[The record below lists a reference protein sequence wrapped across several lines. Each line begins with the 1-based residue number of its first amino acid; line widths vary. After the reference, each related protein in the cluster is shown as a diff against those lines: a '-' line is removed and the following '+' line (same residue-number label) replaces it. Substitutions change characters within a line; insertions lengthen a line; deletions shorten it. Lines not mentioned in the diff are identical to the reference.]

1 MSVCYNRESKILCPD
16 VKETN
21 MLERI
26 REGSSGVTAK
36 VILGLVIATFVF
48 AGVGSYTNS
57 VDTSAATV
65 NGEKISQQKFD
76 KAYQNYR
83 QRMEQQ
89 YGEMFEQLA
98 SNDLYM
104 QSMRNNVLE
113 QLINDELI
121 DQHARDL
128 NIKISDQQVKD
139 AIYAMPEFQIDGVF
153 NNDRYLL
160 MIQQFGFYQPSA
172 FRDYLR
178 VDMARR
184 QVMQS
189 VMSTEFSLP
198 YQQDLSVMLIN
209 QTRNIRYAAI
219 PSEQFK
225 ATVAVSDD
233 EIKEFYDANQP
244 QFATQEQVKV
254 EYISLDIAELAKDV
268 VVEDNDVQA
277 YYDENP
283 GLYSTEER
291 RRVSHILIEL
301 GDDETAAEQQ
311 ANDVLAKINAGED
324 FATLAAQF
332 SADTFSAENGG
343 DLDFISMGSM
353 DPVFDDAAF
362 ALTNENNVSA
372 LVRTDFGFH
381 IIKLTD
387 VEEAQVQAFSDVKDE
402 IFAQLK
408 NDKALE
414 VYYSLQTEMADVAF
428 ASPDSLD
435 EVASVVNSDPK
446 TSVWLTRGSNAAPF
460 NSPALIDA
468 AFSDVVLLDNMNSDI
483 VEVTPDSLVMV
494 IRLAE
499 HQEATTKPL
508 TDVAEQIKAQLINTK
523 ATAAAKEASDAI
535 LAKVLAGED
544 TSVDLTAVDASFVDA
559 KNITRNG
566 NEVGSK
572 IAQQAFL
579 LAHPVEEQI
588 SAATTVMVNG
598 DYAVVQLLA
607 VSAGVATE
615 ADARLGEQLAMA
627 SAQSAYT
634 GYVESLKA
642 NAEITRN
649 LPTNS
654 APLF

>member
-1 MSVCYNRESKILCPD
+1 MSVCYNRESIILCPD

-65 NGEKISQQKFD
+65 NGEKISQQEFER
-76 KAYQNYR
+76 AYQNYR

-89 YGEMFEQLA
+89 YGEMFDQLA
-98 SNDLYM
+98 SNDMYM

-113 QLINDELI
+113 QLINEELI
-121 DQHARDL
+121 DQHVVEL
-128 NIKISDQQVKD
+128 NINISDQQIKD
-139 AIYAMPEFQIDGVF
+139 AIYAMQEFQVDGVF

-198 YQQDLSVMLIN
+198 YQQELSVTLIN
-209 QTRNIRYAAI
+209 QTRDIRYAAI
-219 PSEQFK
+219 SAEQFK
-225 ATVAVSDD
+225 ATVEVTED
-233 EIKEFYDANQP
+233 EIKEFYDANQNR
-244 QFATQEQVKV
+244 FATQEQVKV
-254 EYISLDIAELAKDV
+254 EYISLDVAELTKDV
-268 VVEDNDVQA
+268 VVEDSDVQG
-277 YYDENP
+277 YYDENTAV
-283 GLYSTEER
+283 YSTQER
-291 RRVSHILIEL
+291 RRVSHILFEL
-301 GDDETAAEQQ
+301 GDDEAAAEQK
-311 ANDVLAKINAGED
+311 AIDVLAKIKAGEE
-324 FATLAAQF
+324 FAALAAEF

-343 DLDFISMGSM
+343 DLDFITEGSM
-353 DPVFDDAAF
+353 DEAFDQAAF
-362 ALTNENNVSA
+362 ALTEDNNVSE
-372 LVRTDFGFH
+372 LVKTDFGFH

-387 VEEAQVQAFSDVKDE
+387 IEEAQIQAFAEVKEE

-414 VYYSLQTEMADVAF
+414 IYYSLQTEMADVAF

-435 EVASVVNSDPK
+435 EVAGVVNSEIQ
-446 TSVWLTRGSNAAPF
+446 TSPWLTRGNNAAPF
-460 NSPALIDA
+460 DSPTLIDA
-468 AFSDVVLLDNMNSDI
+468 AFSDVVLLDNMNSDL
-483 VEVTPDSLVMV
+483 VEVATDSLVMV

-499 HQEATTKPL
+499 HQEATIKPL
-508 TDVAEQIKAQLINTK
+508 NEVSEQIKTQLVSTK
-523 ATAAAKEASDAI
+523 ATAAAQEASDTI
-535 LAKVLAGED
+535 LAKVMAGED
-544 TSVDLTAVDASFVDA
+544 AASDLATVNSNFIDAQKV
-559 KNITRNG
+559 TRNG
-566 NEVGSK
+566 NEVDSK
-572 IAQQAFL
+572 IAQQAFT
-579 LAHPVEEQI
+579 LAHPIEGQV
-588 SAATTVMVNG
+588 SAAATVMVNG
-598 DYAVVQLLA
+598 DYAVVELMA
-607 VSAGVATE
+607 INIGTATE
-615 ADARLGEQLAMA
+615 ADANLGEQQAMV

-642 NAEITRN
+642 NAEIVRN

-654 APLF
+654 TPLF